1 MANLKIYKFDHV
13 VISLSGILSIIS
25 RRKQLSSRLAGVKY
39 LPCQSLVRGFT
50 PIFLPSCKRT
60 RLQKPCTCLFFP
72 VFFAFFC
79 QDKWRRSYASRWSSC
94 LDWFF
99 FIFHCFWTRWHPMK
113 THIKFWVYLAQQA
126 PVKSKE
132 LTRKW
137 QETGKFFTKTSLLD
151 LLFILLSKQGN
162 ILMCILNSYWE
173 ARRTALFKTTA
184 LQKKDIFCLFT
195 RCSCSLS

>member
-1 MANLKIYKFDHV
+1 MANLKMYKFDHV
-13 VISLSGILSIIS
+13 VISLSGILGIIS

-39 LPCQSLVRGFT
+39 LPCQRFYPNFS
-50 PIFLPSCKRT
+50 PSCKRT
-60 RLQKPCTCLFFP
+60 RLQKRACASFSP
-72 VFFAFFC
+72 FFAVLC
-79 QDKWRRSYASRWSSC
+79 HDQWRRSYASRWPSY

-99 FIFHCFWTRWHPMK
+99 FIFHCFWTLWHPMK
-113 THIKFWVYLAQQA
+113 THIKFWVYLALQA

-137 QETGKFFTKTSLLD
+137 QETGKFFTKTSLLN

-162 ILMCILNSYWE
+162 ILMCILYSYWE

-184 LQKKDIFCLFT
+184 L
-195 RCSCSLS
+195 